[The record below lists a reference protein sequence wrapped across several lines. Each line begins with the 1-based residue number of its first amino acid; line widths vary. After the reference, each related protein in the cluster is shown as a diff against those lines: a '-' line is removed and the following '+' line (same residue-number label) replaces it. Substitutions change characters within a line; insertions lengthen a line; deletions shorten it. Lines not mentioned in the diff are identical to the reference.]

1 MLEDENS
8 KKEYDWFVKYR
19 TAYAFLE
26 DNASYELFTPR
37 MKNKATNIIPEKL
50 ALSDK
55 AGELSISG
63 VAGLASLSSSGIEK
77 VKVMTID
84 KFVQDQKLD
93 RVDFIKMDIEGAELD
108 ALKGGQETIKR
119 FNFHLDFNKRY
130 DKIIISCSNE

>member
-1 MLEDENS
+1 FNVLNENI
-8 KKEYDWFVKYR
+8 E
-19 TAYAFLE
+19 
-26 DNASYELFTPR
+26 
-37 MKNKATNIIPEKL
+37 KNKATNIIPEKL

-55 AGELSISG
+55 AGEFSISG
-63 VAGLASLSSSGIEK
+63 VAGGASLSSSGIEK
-77 VKVMTID
+77 VKVTTID

-93 RVDFIKMDIEGAELD
+93 RVDFIKMDIEGAELG